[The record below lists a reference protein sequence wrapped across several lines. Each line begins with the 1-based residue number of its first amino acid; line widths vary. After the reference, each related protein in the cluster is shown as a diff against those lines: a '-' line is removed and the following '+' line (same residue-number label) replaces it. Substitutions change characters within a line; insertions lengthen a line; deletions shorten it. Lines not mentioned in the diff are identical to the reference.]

1 MSELNEKIKL
11 VENPDDIKSEQS
23 QPVKMPMLVLR
34 GLVLYPQMVL
44 HFDVGREKS
53 ILALNSVMSTDRRIF
68 LVAQKNIR
76 DDEPKADSIYKVG
89 VVAEVRQIIKSQ
101 GGTWRVLVEGVYRA
115 KVTEVLTEEPYFEGT
130 VLPFP
135 LKTGRSLK
143 SALCDALMRT
153 VKDLFEEYCFLIPRM
168 PKELVINAL
177 VSEDP
182 IHLAEYIAGNMQMEV
197 EDKQT
202 ILSQSDPLKRLEI
215 LARIL
220 EEEND
225 ILSLEADIQEKVKGQ
240 VDKNQREYY
249 LREQMKAISSEL
261 GEDELQ
267 DEVDDYLS
275 RIGKLKLDEETTEK
289 LTKEADRL
297 ARLPGNSN
305 EAGVIRG
312 YLDTVLDLPWNKRT
326 TDKIDIKKAQALL
339 DKEHYGLKKVK
350 ERILE
355 LLSVRK
361 LAPDIKGQIICL
373 VGPPGVGKT
382 SIARS
387 IAKSMGRKY
396 VRISLGGV
404 RDESDV
410 RGHRKTYIG
419 AMPGRIMAAMKLA
432 GSSNPLMLLDE
443 VDKLGNDYRG
453 DPSAA
458 LLEVL
463 DSEQNHAFRDHYI
476 EVPFDLSDVLFI
488 ATANTLSTIPG
499 PLRDRMEVIELT
511 SYTREEK
518 FQIAKHHLLPKQM
531 KRHGLTASKARVA
544 DDALYALIDN

>member
-130 VLPFP
+130 ILPFP
-135 LKTGRSLK
+135 LKTGRNLK

-182 IHLAEYIAGNMQMEV
+182 IHLAEYIAGNMQIEV

-275 RIGKLKLDEETTEK
+275 RIGKLKLDEE
-289 LTKEADRL
+289 
-297 ARLPGNSN
+297 
-305 EAGVIRG
+305 
-312 YLDTVLDLPWNKRT
+312 
-326 TDKIDIKKAQALL
+326 KIGRASCR
-339 DKEHYGLKKVK
+339 
-350 ERILE
+350 ER
-355 LLSVRK
+355 V
-361 LAPDIKGQIICL
+361 
-373 VGPPGVGKT
+373 
-382 SIARS
+382 
-387 IAKSMGRKY
+387 
-396 VRISLGGV
+396 
-404 RDESDV
+404 
-410 RGHRKTYIG
+410 
-419 AMPGRIMAAMKLA
+419 
-432 GSSNPLMLLDE
+432 
-443 VDKLGNDYRG
+443 
-453 DPSAA
+453 
-458 LLEVL
+458 
-463 DSEQNHAFRDHYI
+463 
-476 EVPFDLSDVLFI
+476 
-488 ATANTLSTIPG
+488 
-499 PLRDRMEVIELT
+499 
-511 SYTREEK
+511 
-518 FQIAKHHLLPKQM
+518 
-531 KRHGLTASKARVA
+531 
-544 DDALYALIDN
+544 